1 MGYAL
6 FAQRKLVLDSQLNTC
21 EMQQMMKANSQMQ
34 LATQELGLNQQQT
47 SLKAAQALEIS
58 ELYGQLAETTDSDQ
72 RQQINDT
79 IKQMELQQQNELD
92 DITRQ
97 IYTVSVQEQAL
108 EVEVKRL
115 DTKVTALQKQLEAVE
130 QAEGKAIDRATPK
143 FSGLG

>member
-1 MGYAL
+1 M
-6 FAQRKLVLDSQLNTC
+6 
-21 EMQQMMKANSQMQ
+21 
-34 LATQELGLNQQQT
+34 
-47 SLKAAQALEIS
+47 
-58 ELYGQLAETTDSDQ
+58 AETTDSGL

-92 DITRQ
+92 AITRQ

>member
-6 FAQRKLVLDSQLNTC
+6 FAQRKLVLDSQLNIC

-47 SLKAAQALEIS
+47 SLKAAQALQIS

-79 IKQMELQQQNELD
+79 IKQMELEQQSELD
-92 DITRQ
+92 AITRQ

>member
-47 SLKAAQALEIS
+47 SLKAAQALELS
-58 ELYGQLAETTDSDQ
+58 NLYGQLAETTDSDQ

>member
-58 ELYGQLAETTDSDQ
+58 VLYGELAETTDSNQ

-79 IKQMELQQQNELD
+79 IKQKELQQQNELD

>member
-6 FAQRKLVLDSQLNTC
+6 FAQRNLVLDSQLNIC
-21 EMQQMMKANSQMQ
+21 EMQQMMKANAQMQ

-47 SLKAAQALEIS
+47 SLKAAQALQIS
-58 ELYGQLAETTDSDQ
+58 ELYGQLAETTDSGL

-92 DITRQ
+92 AITRQ

>member
-6 FAQRKLVLDSQLNTC
+6 FAQRKLVLDSQLNQC
-21 EMQQMMKANSQMQ
+21 ELMQTIKSNEQMK

-47 SLKAAQALEIS
+47 SLQAGQALEIAD
-58 ELYGQLAETTDSDQ
+58 LYGKLASATETAERDS
-72 RQQINDT
+72 INAE
-79 IKQMELQQQNELD
+79 ISKKQKEQEAELD
-92 DITRQ
+92 ALNRE

>member
-47 SLKAAQALEIS
+47 SLKAAQALQIAD
-58 ELYGQLAETTDSDQ
+58 LYGQLAETKDSDQ

>member
-6 FAQRKLVLDSQLNTC
+6 FAQRKLVLDSQLNQC
-21 EMQQMMKANSQMQ
+21 ELMQTIKSNEQMK

-47 SLKAAQALEIS
+47 SLQAGQALEIAD
-58 ELYGQLAETTDSDQ
+58 LYGKLASATETAERDS
-72 RQQINDT
+72 INAE
-79 IKQMELQQQNELD
+79 ISKKQKEQEAELD
-92 DITRQ
+92 ALNRE
-97 IYTVSVQEQAL
+97 IYTVSVHEQAL

>member
-6 FAQRKLVLDSQLNTC
+6 FAQRKLVLDSQLNQC
-21 EMQQMMKANSQMQ
+21 ELMQTIKSNAQMK

-47 SLKAAQALEIS
+47 SLQAGQALEIAD
-58 ELYGQLAETTDSDQ
+58 LYGKLSSATETAERDS
-72 RQQINDT
+72 INAE
-79 IKQMELQQQNELD
+79 ISKKQKEQEAELD
-92 DITRQ
+92 ELNRE
-97 IYTVSVQEQAL
+97 IYKVSVEEQAI

-115 DTKVTALQKQLEAVE
+115 DTKVTAIQKQLEAVE